1 MAMEIKQFKLSE
13 KEALLSFLKTA
24 FADSPRQSDRA
35 FWEWHFAESPYVEKD
50 NMPVWVA
57 KDGER
62 IIGQLA
68 AIPVRLK
75 VGEETKP
82 AIWILD
88 FIVHE
93 DYRGKGLGKK
103 LILALQEFCPLGLG
117 VNTNEQ
123 HAPVMLQKLGWKIVG
138 KIPRYNKLLFPGE
151 ALPEI
156 SQIKPLRHLVNLGF
170 APLRP
175 RSAPN
180 LFGENSS
187 LRVVEDFDSSFDDF
201 WLEASAQW
209 PCGVVRSSKI
219 LNWQYRRQP
228 GKRFDVLGFYE
239 NEKLLG
245 YVVLYFRKKDSS
257 GALPK
262 AAITDLCYHDRNSR
276 EIIDQLLRGAVQAA
290 VERRAGTLVT
300 DVIDPLIQERLKS
313 FGFWR
318 TKNPLQLMVK
328 SEERQDLLYHP
339 ENWFLTRGDSDIS
352 IFEHPNL

>member
-1 MAMEIKQFKLSE
+1 MEIAQFKLSE
-13 KEALLSFLKTA
+13 KDALLSFLKTA
-24 FADSPRQSDRA
+24 YRDTPRQSDPL
-35 FWEWHFAESPYVEKD
+35 FWEWHFAASPYVRAD
-50 NMPVWVA
+50 DMPVWVA
-57 KDGER
+57 KDGDK
-62 IIGQLA
+62 IVGQLA
-68 AIPVRLK
+68 AIPVELK
-75 VGEETKP
+75 VGREQKP

-151 ALPEI
+151 ALREVA
-156 SQIKPLRHLVNLGF
+156 QIKPLRGLLNAAF
-170 APLRP
+170 APFRRSPQNLRRKNP
-175 RSAPN
+175 GIRI
-180 LFGENSS
+180 
-187 LRVVEDFDSSFDDF
+187 VEDFDSSFDEL
-201 WLEASAQW
+201 WREASGQW
-209 PCGVVRSSKI
+209 SCAVVRSSK
-219 LNWQYRRQP
+219 LLEWQYRQQP
-228 GKRFDVLGFYE
+228 GKKFDVLGYYE

-245 YVVLYFRKKDSS
+245 YVVLFFRKKDSH
-257 GALPK
+257 GAIQK
-262 AAITDLCYHDRNSR
+262 AAITDICYHP
-276 EIIDQLLRGAVQAA
+276 EKPAGVIDALLAGALQIA

-300 DVIDPLIQERLKS
+300 DVIDPLIQERLEF

-328 SEERQDLLYHP
+328 SDEQQELLYNP
-339 ENWFLTRGDSDIS
+339 ENWYLTRGDSDIS